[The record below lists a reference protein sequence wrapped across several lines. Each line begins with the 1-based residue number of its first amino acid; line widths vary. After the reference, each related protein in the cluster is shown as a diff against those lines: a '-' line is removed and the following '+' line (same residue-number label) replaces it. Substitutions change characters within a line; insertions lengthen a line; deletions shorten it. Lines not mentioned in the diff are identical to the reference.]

1 MNLNI
6 NEMSAIVDSI
16 KSNEKMLDKVSYDD
30 VRKYVIEKHNEAH
43 AILKEVAK
51 FLKKN
56 ISIFENKRGMWSF
69 RGHAGDRGKHSIGE
83 SNPFNCVIRRRNTAR
98 LLNVAGEFQ
107 SVEVM
112 EYWTD
117 GGIFFREYNGKI
129 CYVSTMSKPQPYG
142 YGDNPPKWNV
152 SDDNENFNMFP
163 RYFKS
168 NHYAD
173 WFWEDYEKDAFTNV
187 INEFNATEMKK
198 NVDEDLV
205 HAHRVVEALMKSLR
219 DINKSV
225 NDRIAKSTMVRDDVS
240 TTKTT
245 KYIIE
250 VTQIAE

>member
-6 NEMSAIVDSI
+6 NEMSSIVESI
-16 KSNEKMLDKVSYDD
+16 KSNEKVLDKVSYDD
-30 VRKYVIEKHNEAH
+30 VRKYIIEKHNEAH
-43 AILKEVAK
+43 TILKEVAK

-56 ISIFENKRGMWSF
+56 ISIFENKRDMWSF
-69 RGHAGDRGKHSIGE
+69 RGHAGETHKRYIGE
-83 SNPFNCVIRRRNTAR
+83 SNPFNCVIRRRNTAK
-98 LLNVAGEFQ
+98 LLNSTGGFQ

-129 CYVSTMSKPQPYG
+129 CYVSTMSKPQSYG
-142 YGDNPPKWNV
+142 YSDNPPKWNM
-152 SDDNENFNMFP
+152 STDNEDFNMFP
-163 RYFKS
+163 RYFKN

-173 WFWEDYEKDAFTNV
+173 WFWEDLGKDAFINV
-187 INEFNATEMKK
+187 INEFNATEMKQK
-198 NVDEDLV
+198 VDEDLA
-205 HAHRVVEALMKSLR
+205 HAHRVVEALMKTLR

-245 KYIIE
+245 KYVIE
-250 VTQIAE
+250 VTRIDD